1 MNELQFLIRQ
11 EALHDA
17 VIVQRLHER
26 AFGPGRF
33 ARAAYLLREGS
44 SIQPALS
51 FVAMI
56 GSLVIGSVRLTPI
69 VIEGAQEPSKETP
82 KEPLKACFLGPLTV
96 DPAFE
101 GRGIGRALMRKACDA
116 AQTELYHAILLVGD
130 ESYYHQFGFERIAPY
145 SLEMPAPINQQ
156 RFLCSKLNSSV
167 VLPSKGRIRLHNQF
181 DRLEQA
187 SDQENKPC

>member
-33 ARAAYLLREGS
+33 ARAAYLLREGAT
-44 SIQPALS
+44 IQPTVS

-69 VIEGAQEPSKETP
+69 VIESAHQPLKEQ
-82 KEPLKACFLGPLTV
+82 LKACFLGPLTV

-101 GRGIGRALMRKACDA
+101 GRGIGRALMRKALDA
-116 AQTELYHAILLVGD
+116 AQSELYHAILLVGD
-130 ESYYHQFGFERIAPY
+130 ATYYHQFGFEKIAPY
-145 SLEMPAPINQQ
+145 TLDMPAPIDQH
-156 RFLCSKLNSSV
+156 RFLCCKLQATV
-167 VLPSKGRIRLHNQF
+167 VLPSKGRIRLYNQL
-181 DRLEQA
+181 DRLQ
-187 SDQENKPC
+187 QENETC